1 VDEAETY
8 LKKALDR
15 VRKDPTIHEHLGDV
29 YYRKGQY
36 AEARAAWELSL
47 ANGQDEEES
56 RKVQKKIEDLKV
68 KLASLEKK

>member
-1 VDEAETY
+1 MDEAETY

-29 YYRKGQY
+29 YYQKGQY
-36 AEARAAWELSL
+36 ADARAAWELSL
-47 ANGQDEEES
+47 ANGQDEEET
-56 RKVQKKIEDLKV
+56 RKVQKKIDDLKV